1 MSMAEQVSTHP
12 PATMAAAVFDRFGG
26 PDVVSVRQMAVPKVG
41 DKEVL
46 VRVKAS
52 TVSAA
57 DHRLRARDLPK
68 GMGLLA
74 GPVVGWLRPRRTVL
88 GMDFS
93 GTVARVG
100 PDVTLF
106 RPGDDVVGLTGSAF
120 GGHAQYLTIPETAAI
135 CRLPAGVSHQDAVAL
150 MFGGHTMSEVM
161 RRRPIRAGESV
172 LVNGASGAVGAAA
185 VQVAKHAGATVTA
198 VTSSSNHQFV
208 RGLGADHVI
217 DYRREDFAS
226 SGRIYDVVID
236 CVGNAPFGRAVRCI
250 KPGGTLVLVAV
261 SSLKEMLF
269 AGRNSRRS
277 DITVI
282 PINFEPSKADVEF
295 VLDLQRA
302 EGLTPVVDRTYT
314 IDHIREAHERVDS
327 GRKRGAI
334 VLNLI

>member
-1 MSMAEQVSTHP
+1 MSMAEPVSTHP
-12 PATMAAAVFDRFGG
+12 PTTMAAAVFDGFGG
-26 PDVVSVRQMAVPKVG
+26 PDVVRVNQVPLPQVG
-41 DKEVL
+41 EMDVL

-57 DHRLRARDLPK
+57 DHRVRARDLPK

-93 GTVARVG
+93 GTVERLGSNVS
-100 PDVTLF
+100 LF

-120 GGHAQYLTIPETAAI
+120 GGHAQYPAIPETAAI
-135 CRLPAGVSHQDAVAL
+135 CRLPAGVSHHDAAAL
-150 MFGGHTMSEVM
+150 MFGGHTMSEVT

-172 LVNGASGAVGAAA
+172 LVNGAPGAVGAAA
-185 VQVAKHAGATVTA
+185 IQVAKHTGATVTA
-198 VTSSSNHQFV
+198 VASASNHQFV

-217 DYRREDFAS
+217 DYRPEDFAS
-226 SGRIYDVVID
+226 CGRIYDVVID

-261 SSLKEMLF
+261 SSLKELLF
-269 AGRNSRRS
+269 AARNSRRS

-282 PINFEPSKADVEF
+282 PINFEPSKADVQF
-295 VLDLQRA
+295 LLDLQMSGA
-302 EGLTPVVDRTYT
+302 LTPVVDWTFSFDR
-314 IDHIREAHERVDS
+314 IREAHERVDS

-334 VLNLI
+334 VLNLT

>member
-26 PDVVSVRQMAVPKVG
+26 PDVVSVKQMAVPKVG

-120 GGHAQYLTIPETAAI
+120 GGHAQ
-135 CRLPAGVSHQDAVAL
+135 
-150 MFGGHTMSEVM
+150 
-161 RRRPIRAGESV
+161 
-172 LVNGASGAVGAAA
+172 
-185 VQVAKHAGATVTA
+185 
-198 VTSSSNHQFV
+198 
-208 RGLGADHVI
+208 
-217 DYRREDFAS
+217 
-226 SGRIYDVVID
+226 
-236 CVGNAPFGRAVRCI
+236 
-250 KPGGTLVLVAV
+250 
-261 SSLKEMLF
+261 
-269 AGRNSRRS
+269 
-277 DITVI
+277 
-282 PINFEPSKADVEF
+282 
-295 VLDLQRA
+295 
-302 EGLTPVVDRTYT
+302 
-314 IDHIREAHERVDS
+314 
-327 GRKRGAI
+327 
-334 VLNLI
+334 

>member
-1 MSMAEQVSTHP
+1 MSMAQQVGTHP
-12 PATMAAAVFDRFGG
+12 ATTMAAAVFDRFGG
-26 PDVVSVRQMAVPKVG
+26 PDVVTVKQMAVPQVG
-41 DKEVL
+41 AKDVF

-93 GTVARVG
+93 GTVVRVG

-106 RPGDDVVGLTGSAF
+106 RPGDDVVGLTGRAF
-120 GGHAQYLTIPETAAI
+120 GGHAQYLAIPETAAI
-135 CRLPAGVSHQDAVAL
+135 CRLPAGVSHHDAVAL
-150 MFGGHTMSEVM
+150 MFGGHTMSEVT

-185 VQVAKHAGATVTA
+185 IQVAKHAGATVTA
-198 VTSSSNHQFV
+198 VTSASNHQFV
-208 RGLGADHVI
+208 RALGADHVI

-226 SGRIYDVVID
+226 SGRIYNVVID
-236 CVGNAPFGRAVRCI
+236 CVGNAPFNRAVRCI
-250 KPGGTLVLVAV
+250 KPVGTLVLVAV
-261 SSLKEMLF
+261 SSLKELLL

-302 EGLTPVVDRTYT
+302 GGLTPVVDRTYT
-314 IDHIREAHERVDS
+314 IDHIRKAHERVDS

-334 VLNLI
+334 VLNLT